1 MIRGIIIILSTLAL
15 SAALSFT
22 GAVGVSSPHRAD
34 DDLQVLWEEPYD
46 FSYMTGGFSSWG
58 PHYTQDDFT
67 LETDAIISAVE
78 CWAYY
83 GVEPDHHPQP
93 FYVGLRY
100 DHYGMPGG
108 YYAAS
113 YSPHPEETYTG
124 DVYMGIYPV
133 YHYLMNL
140 IDDIGVEAGTPF
152 WLEIYSVAEDFSWG
166 TRHPGNLYYTW
177 QQYNCSA
184 FFRLLGTPLDTG
196 VDPASW
202 GEIKA
207 GYSD

>member
-1 MIRGIIIILSTLAL
+1 
-15 SAALSFT
+15 
-22 GAVGVSSPHRAD
+22 
-34 DDLQVLWEEPYD
+34 
-46 FSYMTGGFSSWG
+46 MTGGFSSWG

-67 LETDAIISAVE
+67 LETDAILYAVE

-83 GVEPDHHPQP
+83 WHEPDYHPQP

-108 YYAAS
+108 YYRAS
-113 YSPHPEETYTG
+113 YCSHPEETFTG
-124 DVYMGIYPV
+124 DVYMGKYPV
-133 YHYLMNL
+133 YHYRLDL
-140 IDDIGVEAGTPF
+140 IDEFGIGIEAGTPF

-177 QQYNCSA
+177 QQYDCSA

-196 VDPASW
+196 VEPASW